1 MSSHRSPLPVLHLV
15 VDHVRVLANAGN
27 GGDGA
32 VSFRREKFVPRGGPD
47 GGDGGRGGSIIFR
60 VDENVDNLTEFY
72 YTPILKAKNGERGRG
87 KQCYGKAAPDQFYHV
102 PVGTV
107 VYRLPE
113 KETAADFAVAAGD
126 GRSFIDLSELPA
138 SDEAPPPPAPTEIDP
153 ANLLLVADLKEAGV
167 DYVLC
172 KGGAGG
178 KGNIHF
184 KSGRNR
190 APTQYT
196 EGEEGEGGTFYLELR
211 KIADAGLVGYPNAGK
226 STLLTRISQAHPKIA
241 PYPFTTLT
249 PQIGVVELPGYQRV
263 TVADIPGL
271 VEGAHANVG
280 LGHDF
285 LRHIV
290 RCKLLVFVID
300 IAGSEGREPI
310 ADLQTLRR
318 ELDLYDAQL
327 SSRSW
332 LVAANKMDLPGAG
345 ANLEIFRAR
354 YPKIEVVPISAEHGT
369 GIEELKLAL
378 ARHLPSS
385 PPPAK
390 GTVDDAASPS
400 IAPSPIQQV

>member
-1 MSSHRSPLPVLHLV
+1 MF
-15 VDHVRVLANAGN
+15 VDHVRILAKAGD

-32 VSFRREKFVPRGGPD
+32 ASFRREKFVPHGGPD
-47 GGDGGRGGSIIFR
+47 GGDGGRGGSIILR
-60 VDENVDNLTEFY
+60 VDENVDNLTDFY
-72 YTPILKAKNGERGRG
+72 FTPTLRAKSGDRGHG
-87 KQCYGKAAPDQFYHV
+87 KQCYGKAAEDQIYRV
-102 PVGTV
+102 PVGTL

-113 KETAADFAVAAGD
+113 TTAASDLAIAAGD
-126 GRSFIDLSELPA
+126 GRTFIDFSKVP
-138 SDEAPPPPAPTEIDP
+138 DEASAPIAAPAPSAVDP
-153 ANLLLVADLKEAGV
+153 SDLELVADLTEPGI
-167 DYVLC
+167 DFVLC
-172 KGGAGG
+172 RGGAGG

-196 EGEEGEGGTFYLELR
+196 EGEAGESGTFYLELR

-226 STLLTRISQAHPKIA
+226 STLLTRISNAHPKIA

-249 PQIGVVELPGYQRV
+249 PHIGVVELPEYQRL

-271 VEGAHANVG
+271 IEGAHQDVG

-327 SSRSW
+327 SQRPW
-332 LVAANKMDLPGAG
+332 IIVANKMDLAS
-345 ANLEIFRAR
+345 A
-354 YPKIEVVPISAEHGT
+354 AEHLAMFAQRFPKVEVIPVSASSGH
-369 GIEELKLAL
+369 GIGELTAAL
-378 ARHLPSS
+378 ARH
-385 PPPAK
+385 
-390 GTVDDAASPS
+390 VAA
-400 IAPSPIQQV
+400 ATPSPEPQPA